1 MIWSIG
7 EPIVCVAILVAV
19 LFVQLGFRL
28 AMVSRA
34 FTQLLIAR
42 AQHLGKFPSLLMVES
57 ETRGILS
64 KLWQLGLTSLC
75 LVLCYPVLMKLLEM

>member
-1 MIWSIG
+1 MIWSLG
-7 EPIVCVAILVAV
+7 EPIVCVAILAAV

-28 AMVSRA
+28 AMASRA

-42 AQHLGKFPSLLMVES
+42 AQLLGKFPSLLTVES

-75 LVLCYPVLMKLLEM
+75 LGLCCQVLMKLLET